1 MTVGPIACP
10 GKRPHMSTR
19 YIRFLHP
26 SRKTAFYGSLADD
39 DTLTVLTGPPWL
51 GGEVTAESLSL
62 DQVSLLAPV
71 EPSKIICIGLN
82 YQEHVRHSQSAD
94 KAPDYPMTFMKPPTS
109 VIGPEDRIVHP
120 RQSERVDYEAELGV
134 VISSRCRNVPV
145 SEADRYV
152 FGLTCV
158 NDVTAR
164 DLQKKDGQ
172 WTRAKGFDSFCPV
185 GPWIVS
191 GVDYSDLKVEG
202 ILNGKVMQS
211 GRTSQMIF
219 PIPQLIEYVTSFT
232 TLLPGDIIS
241 TGTPSGISPMV
252 PGDRIEVRI
261 ENVGSLINTVTA
273 P

>member
-1 MTVGPIACP
+1 
-10 GKRPHMSTR
+10 
-19 YIRFLHP
+19 
-26 SRKTAFYGSLADD
+26 
-39 DTLTVLTGPPWL
+39 
-51 GGEVTAESLSL
+51 
-62 DQVSLLAPV
+62 
-71 EPSKIICIGLN
+71 
-82 YQEHVRHSQSAD
+82 
-94 KAPDYPMTFMKPPTS
+94 
-109 VIGPEDRIVHP
+109 
-120 RQSERVDYEAELGV
+120 
-134 VISSRCRNVPV
+134 
-145 SEADRYV
+145 
-152 FGLTCV
+152 
-158 NDVTAR
+158 
-164 DLQKKDGQ
+164 
-172 WTRAKGFDSFCPV
+172 
-185 GPWIVS
+185 VS